1 MVAVFCAARSA
12 AGFGALLDMAVGGDL
27 YWERRGC
34 ERKMDDGVAVSG
46 SERREASIGAP

>member
-27 YWERRGC
+27 YGSSGDVRGRWTTGGER
-34 ERKMDDGVAVSG
+34 
-46 SERREASIGAP
+46 SEKS